1 MNSKEQLLVSDLVNI
16 DPDKIVTTLRM
27 AKSSKTG
34 KTPSSSKT
42 AYLIIR
48 NGRPYFYTTIN
59 HWDSRHKKV
68 RSEKKYLG
76 TSLPRGYRLT
86 NK

>member
-1 MNSKEQLLVSDLVNI
+1 MNSKEQLLVGDLANI
-16 DPDKIVTTLRM
+16 DPDKIVTTSRM
-27 AKSSKTG
+27 TKSNKTG
-34 KTPSSSKT
+34 KAPGSNKT

-76 TSLPRGYRLT
+76 TSLPKGYRLT
-86 NK
+86 NN